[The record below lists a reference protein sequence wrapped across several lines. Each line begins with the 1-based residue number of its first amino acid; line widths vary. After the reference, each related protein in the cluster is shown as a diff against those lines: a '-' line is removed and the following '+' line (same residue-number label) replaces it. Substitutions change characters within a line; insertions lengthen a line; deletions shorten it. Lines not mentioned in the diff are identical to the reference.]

1 MHYANKV
8 LEVVTNA
15 SCHIEAANSRTAD
28 AEQQAKLALEQ
39 VQHMRVF
46 MQAEIARQ
54 QAETAQQLA
63 QQQAEELRQKEVL
76 AAEVQRLQA
85 EALQRRLLPIV
96 FHEPSTEEVQRLQAE
111 ALQQRLLPIVFQEP
125 STEAGSV
132 GVTSQSARIPTKGT
146 EMIAEFSWHFIPLYC
161 MW

>member
-1 MHYANKV
+1 MHYENKV

-15 SCHIEAANSRTAD
+15 SSHIEAANARTAD
-28 AEQQAKLALEQ
+28 AEQQATLALEQ

-54 QAETAQQLA
+54 QAETAE
-63 QQQAEELRQKEVL
+63 QQAEELRQKEVL
-76 AAEVQRLQA
+76 VSEVQRLQA

-96 FHEPSTEEVQRLQAE
+96 FR
-111 ALQQRLLPIVFQEP
+111 EP

-132 GVTSQSARIPTKGT
+132 GRCA
-146 EMIAEFSWHFIPLYC
+146 
-161 MW
+161 